1 MDDIAADSPS
11 ATSDPGS
18 APQVQTC
25 LWFDGRIDEAA
36 EFYVSLLPGSR
47 ILGRTEYAATDA
59 YPGSSDL
66 AGQALTVQIE
76 LAGVPYTLL
85 NGGPHFRLSEAVSI
99 VVDVE
104 TQAEVDRLWSAI
116 VDGGGEES
124 QCGWCRDR
132 FGLSW
137 QIVPQRLYELL
148 QGPRGAAVTEVMLTQ
163 RRLDLAALEA
173 AAD

>member
-1 MDDIAADSPS
+1 MDTTSAERASAARGPS
-11 ATSDPGS
+11 SVPR
-18 APQVQTC
+18 VQTC

-36 EFYVSLLPGSR
+36 EFYVSLLPDSR
-47 ILGRTEYAATDA
+47 ILGRTEYAETDA
-59 YPGSSDL
+59 YPGAQDL
-66 AGQALTVQIE
+66 TGQALTVQIE
-76 LAGVPYTLL
+76 LSGVPYTLL
-85 NGGPHFRLSEAVSI
+85 NGGPHFRLSEAVSV
-99 VVDVE
+99 VVDVD

-137 QIVPQRLYELL
+137 QIVPRRLYELL
-148 QGPRGAAVTEVMLTQ
+148 EGPHGAAVTEVMLTQ

-173 AAD
+173 AAH